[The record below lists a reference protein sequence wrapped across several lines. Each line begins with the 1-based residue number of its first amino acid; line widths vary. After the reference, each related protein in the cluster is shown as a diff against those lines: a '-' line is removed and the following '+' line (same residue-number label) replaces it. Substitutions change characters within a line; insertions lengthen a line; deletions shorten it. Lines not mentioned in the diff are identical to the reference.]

1 MVGAPGNKF
10 WQRRSKHGRDKLFA
24 SAELLWEAACEYFQW
39 CDDNPWM
46 KNEALKGG
54 DMAGQIIE
62 IPTQIP
68 YTMKGL
74 CLYLGCNEA
83 YFRNFK
89 NQERKNS
96 EDFSSVIERIED
108 TIYNQKFTGATVGA
122 FNANIIARDL
132 GLSDNSRVEHAND
145 KESPLIDY
153 SKLSD
158 ETLKEIIKAFNTSK
172 D

>member
-1 MVGAPGNKF
+1 MAATHGNKF
-10 WQRRSKHGRDKLFA
+10 WQRRSKHGRDKLFE
-24 SAELLWEAACEYFQW
+24 SPELLWEAACEYFQW
-39 CDDNPWM
+39 CDDNPW
-46 KNEALKGG
+46 LKIDFKGK
-54 DMAGQIIE
+54 DADRVE
-62 IPTQIP
+62 IPTEIP

-74 CLYLGCNEA
+74 CLYLGCNDA

-89 NQERKNS
+89 NQERSNS

-132 GLSDNSRVEHAND
+132 GLSDHSKVEHAND

-153 SKLSD
+153 SKLST
-158 ETLKEIIKAFNTSK
+158 ETLTEILKASNIKK